1 MKLLL
6 SGILFFSLMVVL
18 AVTTAAQDDL
28 PDWTIWFMEADQTIS
43 EVNLNGEALRT
54 ITLPTTTDIYGV
66 TVSPSGTHIAYITVE
81 ENEDAISGLTM
92 YIYDVATGE
101 VITTQAFFYPAE
113 GYQGPLPLATPVLF
127 NEVNS
132 QVAMQASYPG
142 ILDWEIA
149 VIDYANGEVQTLRP
163 DMMSDLLTEVSPEA
177 GVLVDLLSYD
187 NTTVTFR
194 LIPAMVGERER
205 GVTYQWN
212 TVDEVIVPVDLPWAA
227 ASAFDRSSDGDIIW
241 PEYDEAFP
249 SAVSDNDDMYGA
261 VSYNIIKAYDP
272 GTNTTFVV
280 YNNTEK
286 VIVDVAFIQN
296 GERLLVTLFDP
307 SATPQTPQDGIS
319 HRVIERDGTVVGE
332 LVDVSATETILSTP
346 DGFVYRGTLPSL
358 FISVTA
364 SVTTRGENVLVFGQ
378 HALATSLP
386 QEPVRSVIHI
396 QTDVQMPE
404 SYTPWGDLQP

>member
-54 ITLPTTTDIYGV
+54 ITLTTTTDIYGV

-92 YIYDVATGE
+92 YIYDVAAGE

-149 VIDYANGEVQTLRP
+149 VINYASGEVQTLRP
-163 DMMSDLLTEVSPEA
+163 DMMSDLLPEVSPEA

-187 NTTVTFR
+187 DLVVTFR
-194 LIPAMVGERER
+194 LIPAMVGDREQT
-205 GVTYQWN
+205 VTYQWN
-212 TVDEVIVPVDLPWAA
+212 TVDGAIVPVDLPWAA
-227 ASAFDRSSDGDIIW
+227 ASTFDRSSDGDIIW

-249 SAVSDNDDMYGA
+249 YAVSDDGSMYGA
-261 VSYNIIKAYDP
+261 VSYNIIKSYDP
-272 GTNTTFVV
+272 VTNTTFTV
-280 YNNTEK
+280 YNNAEK
-286 VIVDVAFIQN
+286 VIVDVTFIQN

-307 SATPQTPQDGIS
+307 AADARMPQDGIS
-319 HRVIERDGTVVGE
+319 HLVMERDGTVVGE
-332 LVDVSATETILSTP
+332 SVDIPAVDIVLSTP
-346 DGFVYRGTLPSL
+346 DGFVYRGTLPSP
-358 FISVTA
+358 FISITA
-364 SVTTRGENVLVFGQ
+364 AVITRDGNVLV
-378 HALATSLP
+378 HEPRALATSLP

-396 QTDVQMPE
+396 QSSTSVPTE
-404 SYTPWGDLQP
+404 FVPWADLQP